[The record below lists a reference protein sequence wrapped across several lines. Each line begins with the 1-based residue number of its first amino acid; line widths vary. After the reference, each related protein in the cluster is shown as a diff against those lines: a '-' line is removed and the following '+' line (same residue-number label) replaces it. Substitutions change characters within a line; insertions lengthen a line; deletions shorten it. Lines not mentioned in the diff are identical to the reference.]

1 MNTMNWYKWSQNDR
15 ECNLRAED
23 LKFLEDLLM
32 NTFRSKEKVYQDS
45 FLQWS
50 RCLPRYGDKLPL
62 HNFPRLPGRAISSG
76 MHRVLSDVSNG
87 EVVLE
92 NPETIDN
99 ISKWCGSACIKFI
112 NMIIGEVEEGSTDS
126 GKASWEDSVIL
137 FLRRA
142 AYGEEVM
149 FKLADRESLDRIY
162 DILQSS
168 RFSSLLVLGT
178 WAVGVVEN
186 PAASGA
192 LQSFISGRVRK
203 FYERK
208 GIKSNTEQI
217 RIVKGVMSNPNGS
230 PEAIKPFLKG
240 NIIHGDSAFL
250 EIISDDRNSVFEEL
264 WKWKTVNVGSA
275 QPNEE
280 ILGQI
285 SEYLNAI
292 VSRWHASMF
301 DSMRRQPYDYGK
313 MMDIVMWI
321 NMQSKNPKT
330 IRKNYDT
337 FLKATKIKRPQII
350 ELSPDE
356 EKKLLPSTVTQGLIN
371 GDGILSGSFLC
382 TFVLKESYLS
392 EEDLQNLFEV
402 IMVSNLEWENSVPD
416 KSARDSIRARMGVSP
431 ITNPWFSTKNFRTG
445 KFGEYFS
452 EISEEKLNTAFRRG
466 LKKFRFKDFVDK
478 IKHDES
484 SFPNSKKLLANT
496 LNVFSLRLRIVKS
509 LLYGKTSDE
518 LV

>member
-1 MNTMNWYKWSQNDR
+1 
-15 ECNLRAED
+15 
-23 LKFLEDLLM
+23 
-32 NTFRSKEKVYQDS
+32 
-45 FLQWS
+45 
-50 RCLPRYGDKLPL
+50 
-62 HNFPRLPGRAISSG
+62 
-76 MHRVLSDVSNG
+76 
-87 EVVLE
+87 
-92 NPETIDN
+92 
-99 ISKWCGSACIKFI
+99 
-112 NMIIGEVEEGSTDS
+112 
-126 GKASWEDSVIL
+126 
-137 FLRRA
+137 
-142 AYGEEVM
+142 
-149 FKLADRESLDRIY
+149 
-162 DILQSS
+162 
-168 RFSSLLVLGT
+168 
-178 WAVGVVEN
+178 
-186 PAASGA
+186 
-192 LQSFISGRVRK
+192 
-203 FYERK
+203 
-208 GIKSNTEQI
+208 
-217 RIVKGVMSNPNGS
+217 MSNPNGS

-371 GDGILSGSFLC
+371 GDGILSGSLLC